1 MFELWWVYLLIGAGV
16 GFMAGLLGIG
26 GGMLQVPLMVFVFT
40 AKNYPPEHVMHMAIA
55 TAMATIPFTAA
66 ASVRAHHQRSNVDWR
81 IVRWMLP
88 GLLAGAALG
97 ALSTGAIPGR
107 PLAIFFTVFIF
118 FAATNMFFDIS
129 PKSRAQLPGA
139 IGLLSFGTVTGA
151 ISSFLAAGA
160 AFITIPFMTWC
171 SVPLKR
177 AIGTAAAIGFPLGV
191 AGTLGYVWGG
201 WARPGLPAGTI
212 GFIYLPALV
221 LIVVTSMPMAPIG
234 ARVSAALPVRQ
245 LRRVFGIVLYA
256 LVGRMLYTLWQ
267 TTAQ

>member
-1 MFELWWVYLLIGAGV
+1 MFELWWIYLLIGAGV

-88 GLLAGAALG
+88 GLLAGAVLG

-177 AIGTAAAIGFPLGV
+177 AIGTAAAIGFEQ
-191 AGTLGYVWGG
+191 AD
-201 WARPGLPAGTI
+201 
-212 GFIYLPALV
+212 
-221 LIVVTSMPMAPIG
+221 
-234 ARVSAALPVRQ
+234 
-245 LRRVFGIVLYA
+245 
-256 LVGRMLYTLWQ
+256 
-267 TTAQ
+267 